1 MKQNKLYMYAA
12 HTAFRKLYYWQDYIN
27 VVISK
32 FYGNLFFIG
41 ENVGENNATLN
52 RKGVEFLKE
61 KSQELNDSQ
70 DTKYYAQFLLS
81 NLHIS
86 LV

>member
-32 FYGNLFFIG
+32 LDGNRFFIG
-41 ENVGENNATLN
+41 ENVGENNATLFY
-52 RKGVEFLKE
+52 RKGMEFLKE
-61 KSQELNDSQ
+61 KSQELNGSQ
-70 DTKYYAQFLLS
+70 ETK
-81 NLHIS
+81 
-86 LV
+86 